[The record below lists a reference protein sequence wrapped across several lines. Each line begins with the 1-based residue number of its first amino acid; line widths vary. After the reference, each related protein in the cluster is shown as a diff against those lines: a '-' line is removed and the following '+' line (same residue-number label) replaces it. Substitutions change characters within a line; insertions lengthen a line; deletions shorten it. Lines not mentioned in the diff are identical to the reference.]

1 MPVAAH
7 NGFDGRKLAD
17 LIALLDSPMGAEA
30 TGALR
35 RIRVLKKNHDDAPF
49 YELIERPD
57 YKLAVWEKFGEPE
70 CLKEQMEA
78 AALVEKLRQD
88 NAQLEKDGAALAQE
102 VNRQAQIIGELRQA
116 SPVFQFD
123 AGAAAPARDYV
134 GGLCAFLSV
143 MGGAALLF
151 IAARHIIAWLC
162 G

>member
-1 MPVAAH
+1 MPVAAQ

-17 LIALLDSPMGAEA
+17 LIALLDSPMEAEA
-30 TGALR
+30 AGALR
-35 RIRVLKKNHDDAPF
+35 RIRVLKQKHGDAPF
-49 YELIERPD
+49 FELIERPD
-57 YKLAVWEKFGEPE
+57 YKAAVWEKFGNPE

-88 NAQLEKDGAALAQE
+88 NEQLEKDGAALAQE
-102 VNRQAQIIGELRQA
+102 MNRQAQLIGELRQA
-116 SPVFQFD
+116 RPVFQFQ
-123 AGAAAPARDYV
+123 AGAAAPAHEYV

-151 IAARHIIAWLC
+151 IAARHVMAWLF